1 MTITRKNVQYSR
13 SGSWVL
19 NCVQAAMCHVVTEFD
34 GEERADWAP
43 AFGRAILPSAH
54 VKESPQGSRD
64 YLCLLL

>member
-1 MTITRKNVQYSR
+1 
-13 SGSWVL
+13 
-19 NCVQAAMCHVVTEFD
+19 MCHVVTEFD